1 MKDKSCSAL
10 LNANRIGGGD
20 VPPCVG
26 VKSSALPEVQASFL
40 MENSHT
46 GVSTRNAL
54 LVKCSVAIN
63 KEERNSKINKY
74 AALVCNA
81 YHLWS

>member
-1 MKDKSCSAL
+1 MMDKSCAAL
-10 LNANRIGGGD
+10 FNANRIGGGD

-26 VKSSALPEVQASFL
+26 VKSSALPEVQTSFL

-54 LVKCSVAIN
+54 LD
-63 KEERNSKINKY
+63 KEERNFKINIY